1 MITLTVESEKKW
13 SSQIQKKKKKPRSGS
28 SGGGVGG
35 RMGRGIRRHEL
46 HYKLWGCESCMVTIV
61 YKRNTSG
68 DTPELL
74 GGAGLPRLVQ
84 GSPLTWGSCK
94 LGAALRRLS
103 ERLQHGRG
111 YPLPQTAASD
121 PPSPHTPDAQHKLTE
136 HFFVEH
142 FSGTENRPV

>member
-1 MITLTVESEKKW
+1 MELTDT
-13 SSQIQKKKKKPRSGS
+13 KKKNPEVVTEAGVWVVEWVEESKGMS
-28 SGGGVGG
+28 SS
-35 RMGRGIRRHEL
+35 
-46 HYKLWGCESCMVTIV
+46 YKLWGSESCMVTIV
-61 YKRNTSG
+61 YKRNPSG
-68 DTPELL
+68 DTTELL
-74 GGAGLPRLVQ
+74 GGAGLLRRVR

-103 ERLQHGRG
+103 ECLQHGRG

-142 FSGTENRPV
+142 FSGTENLPV